1 MERTWAPSTHH
12 VAVVNDHGQHRVDP
26 GRLVAGGGDIVV
38 FHSLTA
44 GGVRLIFPKPI
55 LADSSSGAPLESL
68 TLTAGGF
75 AEARVIGGESLRP
88 GSHTYLVYC
97 EEVDDLAVG
106 GSQPRIIIY
115 R

>member
-1 MERTWAPSTHH
+1 MAKRPAPGTHH
-12 VAVVNDHGQHRVDP
+12 VAVVNDHGQHRVVP
-26 GRLVAGGGDIVV
+26 GQIVTGGGDLVV

-44 GGVRLIFPKPI
+44 GGVRLMFPTPI
-55 LADSSSGAPLESL
+55 LADSSTGRPLERL
-68 TLTAGGF
+68 TLGAGGS
-75 AEARVIGGESLRP
+75 AEATVIGGRSLRP